1 MRIKPGILKGCRW
14 CPKHCALKYA
24 QVSNCGELSAK
35 PMGIVLDGADANAAP
50 ETLRWLTWN
59 PKTINGAKVFSN
71 ARVTFAGITD
81 QTNKTFK
88 LN

>member
-1 MRIKPGILKGCRW
+1 
-14 CPKHCALKYA
+14 
-24 QVSNCGELSAK
+24 
-35 PMGIVLDGADANAAP
+35 MGIVLDGADANAAP

>member
-1 MRIKPGILKGCRW
+1 
-14 CPKHCALKYA
+14 
-24 QVSNCGELSAK
+24 
-35 PMGIVLDGADANAAP
+35 MGIVLAGADANAAP